1 MSNKVKEPDLRQLIC
16 FNFYKGW
23 RVINNFYSH
32 YLPKGVTPQQSYIL
46 ESCHENHGTTVS
58 EVAQRLENE
67 MSAISSML
75 KRMESANLIR
85 REVQPDNRRKT
96 SVYLTPQGAQ
106 LRDEIRTAMIEA
118 DQILTGR
125 LSVDE
130 KAILLNIVDNLRSLE
145 HEDRSQK

>member
-1 MSNKVKEPDLRQLIC
+1 MSNKTKESDLRQLIC
-16 FNFYKGW
+16 FSFYKGW
-23 RVINNFYSH
+23 RVINNYYSH

-46 ESCHENHGTTVS
+46 ESCHETEGTTVS
-58 EVAQRLENE
+58 EVAQQLENE

-106 LRDEIRTAMIEA
+106 LREEIRTAMIKA
-118 DQILTGR
+118 DQVLTKT
-125 LSVDE
+125 LSVEE
-130 KAILLNIVDNLRSLE
+130 KASLLHIVDNLRALE
-145 HEDRSQK
+145 YESNKQG